1 MVKPDWAM
9 AASYGPARAQPPR
22 RREPW
27 GTRRPLPIGGRWRFA
42 VVGRDRPVTHAWA
55 WVAGSW
61 RCGSDR
67 RLRVRAPAQASRRR
81 RGRGDQ
87 AAGW

>member
-1 MVKPDWAM
+1 MVKPDWAI

-27 GTRRPLPIGGRWRFA
+27 GGARRPVPIGGRWRFA
-42 VVGRDRPVTHAWA
+42 VVGRDSPATHAWA
-55 WVAGSW
+55 WVAGSR

-67 RLRVRAPAQASRRR
+67 RLRVRALSQASRRR
-81 RGRGDQ
+81 RGGQ
-87 AAGW
+87 TAG